1 MAKQVADLERELEEQ
16 DGMRSTL
23 QEVFEAGT
31 AGLVRQSGEAS
42 HMEGLE
48 ESAAREER
56 RRQEQVLGTSSSWDL
71 AVRRLEKSVEG
82 VSRTFKEGNG
92 MLAVAPLTA
101 LKAAEENLDS
111 ELKALMVKQF
121 GSEDNGEKRENSI
134 GRNQDYSS
142 LSRELARLRASLFQ
156 AEWQR
161 IMLEAKQRGHSSLN
175 KSDTHTLDDDGG
187 EVEKLEREVKIALG
201 DLVDALCQRVIGEDY
216 REKAERGE
224 EVKVELFHH
233 HTNTIFSCRLLL
245 GWRGLR
251 RSWYNRLP
259 GESC

>member
-1 MAKQVADLERELEEQ
+1 MSK
-16 DGMRSTL
+16 
-23 QEVFEAGT
+23 
-31 AGLVRQSGEAS
+31 
-42 HMEGLE
+42 
-48 ESAAREER
+48 
-56 RRQEQVLGTSSSWDL
+56 
-71 AVRRLEKSVEG
+71 
-82 VSRTFKEGNG
+82 
-92 MLAVAPLTA
+92 
-101 LKAAEENLDS
+101 
-111 ELKALMVKQF
+111 
-121 GSEDNGEKRENSI
+121 
-134 GRNQDYSS
+134 
-142 LSRELARLRASLFQ
+142 ELARLRASLFQ